1 MTSATS
7 AGVAMWMSSG
17 RRATSWRTASVTQ
30 PVSVTGGWTMLAVTP
45 WGASSSAADMV

>member
-7 AGVAMWMSSG
+7 SGVATWTRVGLAATMS
-17 RRATSWRTASVTQ
+17 RTASVTQ

-45 WGASSSAADMV
+45 YRASSSAADIV